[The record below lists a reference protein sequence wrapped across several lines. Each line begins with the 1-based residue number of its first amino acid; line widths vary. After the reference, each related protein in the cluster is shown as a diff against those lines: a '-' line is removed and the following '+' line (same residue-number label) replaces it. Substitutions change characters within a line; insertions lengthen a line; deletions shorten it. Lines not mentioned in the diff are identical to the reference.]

1 LSELVQQFQLL
12 PLTDCPSRLRQAPA
26 PAPVI
31 PPAVVVPVD
40 PAVLAP
46 PGVVNPAPIP
56 PIDPVLPAAPGI
68 VDPAA
73 PAITPTTTTNPA
85 TPTLTG
91 ADYYSVKWVE
101 TWIGGTSQTWVP
113 RTLLF
118 HFEPMS
124 PAPQPG
130 EGVIGMGT
138 LTGKPGQTK
147 TFYMLAAAPTPTAV
161 WLRGVVAAV
170 GAGAVGMV
178 V

>member
-1 LSELVQQFQLL
+1 VL
-12 PLTDCPSRLRQAPA
+12 PFTDCPSRPA
-26 PAPVI
+26 PASVI

-40 PAVLAP
+40 PAVHAP
-46 PGVVNPAPIP
+46 PGVINPAPTP
-56 PIDPVLPAAPGI
+56 PIDPALPAAPGI

-73 PAITPTTTTNPA
+73 RGAAVPVAPSITPTTITTLA

-91 ADYYSVKWVE
+91 AGYYSVKWVE

-113 RTLLF
+113 QTLLF

-124 PAPQPG
+124 PGPQPG

-178 V
+178 A

>member
-1 LSELVQQFQLL
+1 LL
-12 PLTDCPSRLRQAPA
+12 PLTDCSSRLRQAPA

-40 PAVLAP
+40 PAVPAP

-56 PIDPVLPAAPGI
+56 PIDPALPVAPGI

-73 PAITPTTTTNPA
+73 IGAAVPVAPAIMPTATTNPA

-113 RTLLF
+113 QTLLF

-138 LTGKPGQTK
+138 LTGKPGQIR

-170 GAGAVGMV
+170 GAGAIGMV
-178 V
+178 A